1 MAVNRYDYLTEH
13 EKRLVGCIEYIPS
26 EHSDEDIYTEDDD
39 ANEIDFLEDL
49 FNIRF

>member
-1 MAVNRYDYLTEH
+1 MDYDIIWNEEDL
-13 EKRLVGCIEYIPS
+13 LV